1 MRRMRT
7 IFLLLVAVALST
19 EINAAAPE
27 TRKISLEESIKI
39 ALEHNLDV
47 QIERINPEISRYNLS
62 FAYAGWDPVLT
73 ASGQHDFSLSPGGL
87 DPQNRPFLGSETDAN
102 TFRAGLSGL
111 LPFGLNYNLSGN
123 LTDSYGTRPD
133 LTQILSPDG
142 TTNFLSNR
150 FPFENTVGQAGVIVL
165 RQPLL
170 KNFWIDSTRANIAV
184 NKKRLKISELGLSQ
198 QIMNTVTSVELAY
211 YDLVFAQENVKVQ
224 EKALQLA
231 DQLLREN
238 KKRVEVGA
246 LAPLDEKQAESQA
259 AARRADLLSANRL
272 LAAQQN
278 VLKNLLSDK
287 YTDWQAVSL
296 EPAEALS
303 APPPLLNLQD
313 SWQKGLSQRPDLLQA
328 RVDLERQQIV
338 LRYDHNQLFPQLDLI
353 GSYGHLASGR
363 EFSDALGQIKE
374 GSNPYYSY
382 GAAITIPL
390 SNRAARQTYKI
401 SKAEQRQ
408 LLLRLKKLE
417 QSVMVDIEDAVKL
430 AQTNFERVDAT
441 KQARLYAE
449 AALEAEQKKLENGKS
464 TSFNVLFL
472 QRDLTLARSSEIQ
485 ALTEYNRALSQLSL
499 KEGTTI
505 ERNRLKVEI
514 R

>member
-7 IFLLLVAVALST
+7 IFLLLVAVAVAT

-47 QIERINPEISRYNLS
+47 QIERLNPEIARYNLS

-73 ASGQHDFSLSPGGL
+73 ASGEHDFSLSPGGF
-87 DPQNRPFLGSETDAN
+87 DPQNRPFLPTETDAN

-111 LPFGLNYNLSGN
+111 LPSGLTYNLTAN
-123 LTDSYGTRPD
+123 LTDAYGTRSD
-133 LTQILSPDG
+133 LT
-142 TTNFLSNR
+142 TNLVSFRSA
-150 FPFENTVGQAGVIVL
+150 FEHTDGQAGIVVL

-170 KNFWIDSTRANIAV
+170 KNFWIDSTRMNIAV
-184 NKKRLKISELGLSQ
+184 SKKRLKISELGLSQ

-287 YTDWQAVSL
+287 YTDWQTVSL

-313 SWQKGLSQRPDLLQA
+313 SWQKGLSRRPDLLQA

-353 GSYGHLASGR
+353 GSYGHLASAVR
-363 EFSDALGQIKE
+363 PDSPEFSTALGQLKE
-374 GSNPYYSY
+374 GTFPFYSY

-390 SNRAARQTYKI
+390 SNRAARQSYKI

-417 QSVMVDIEDAVKL
+417 QSVMIDIEDAVKL

-472 QRDLTLARSSEIQ
+472 QRDLTQARSAEIQ

-499 KEGTTI
+499 KEGNTL
-505 ERNRLKVEI
+505 ERNRLKIDI

>member
-1 MRRMRT
+1 MRT
-7 IFLLLVAVALST
+7 IFLLLVAVAVST
-19 EINAAAPE
+19 EINAAPSD
-27 TRKISLEESIKI
+27 TRKISLDEAIKI

-47 QIERINPEISRYNLS
+47 QIERINPEISRYSLS

-73 ASGQHDFSLSPGGL
+73 ASGQHDFRLSPGGF
-87 DPQNRPFLGSETDAN
+87 DAQNRPFQGSETDAN
-102 TFRAGLSGL
+102 TFRVGLSGL
-111 LPFGLNYNLSGN
+111 LPTGLTYDLSGN
-123 LTDSYGTRPD
+123 LTDAYGTRPD
-133 LTQILSPDG
+133 ALGIRG
-142 TTNFLSNR
+142 R
-150 FPFENTVGQAGVIVL
+150 FENTDGQAGAVTL

-170 KNFWIDSTRANIAV
+170 RNFWIDSTRMNIAV
-184 NKKRLKISELGLSQ
+184 NKKLLKISELGLSQ

-287 YTDWQAVSL
+287 YTEWQEVSL
-296 EPAEALS
+296 EPAEALA

-313 SWQKGLSQRPDLLQA
+313 SWQKGMSQRPDLLQA

-353 GSYGHLASGR
+353 GSYGHLASASYPPASPELP
-363 EFSDALGQIKE
+363 EFSTALGQIRE
-374 GSNPYYSY
+374 GKYPYYSY
-382 GAAITIPL
+382 GAAITWPL

-401 SKAEQRQ
+401 SKAQQRQ

-417 QSVMVDIEDAVKL
+417 QTIMVDIEDAVKL

-449 AALEAEQKKLENGKS
+449 AALDAEQKKLENGKS
-464 TSFNVLFL
+464 TSFQVLFL
-472 QRDLTLARSSEIQ
+472 QRDLTQARSAEIQ

-499 KEGTTI
+499 KEGNTI
-505 ERNRLKVEI
+505 ERNRLKIYI

>member
-1 MRRMRT
+1 
-7 IFLLLVAVALST
+7 
-19 EINAAAPE
+19 
-27 TRKISLEESIKI
+27 
-39 ALEHNLDV
+39 
-47 QIERINPEISRYNLS
+47 
-62 FAYAGWDPVLT
+62 
-73 ASGQHDFSLSPGGL
+73 
-87 DPQNRPFLGSETDAN
+87 
-102 TFRAGLSGL
+102 
-111 LPFGLNYNLSGN
+111 
-123 LTDSYGTRPD
+123 
-133 LTQILSPDG
+133 
-142 TTNFLSNR
+142 
-150 FPFENTVGQAGVIVL
+150 
-165 RQPLL
+165 
-170 KNFWIDSTRANIAV
+170 
-184 NKKRLKISELGLSQ
+184 
-198 QIMNTVTSVELAY
+198 VELAY
-211 YDLVFAQENVKVQ
+211 YDLIFAQENVKVQ

-231 DQLLREN
+231 EQLLREN

-246 LAPLDEKQAESQA
+246 LAPLDEKQAESQT

-287 YTDWQAVSL
+287 YTEWQEVSL
-296 EPAEALS
+296 EPAEALA

-382 GAAITIPL
+382 GAAITWPL
-390 SNRAARQTYKI
+390 SNRAARQSYKI

-417 QSVMVDIEDAVKL
+417 QTIMVDIEDAVKL

-472 QRDLTLARSSEIQ
+472 QRDLTQARSAEIQ

-505 ERNRLKVEI
+505 ERNGLKVEI